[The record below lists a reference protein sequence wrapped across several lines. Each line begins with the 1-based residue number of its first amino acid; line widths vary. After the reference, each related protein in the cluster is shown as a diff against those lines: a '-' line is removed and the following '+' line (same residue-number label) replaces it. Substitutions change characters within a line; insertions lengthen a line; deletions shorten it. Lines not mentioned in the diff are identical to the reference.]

1 MAGHVEFVLG
11 HEVMRPICKRED
23 IIKMYLK
30 ICGSGKRPLG
40 GRGGLEFSERNLLCA
55 FPPHLSFHVSLLQST

>member
-40 GRGGLEFSERNLLCA
+40 GRGG
-55 FPPHLSFHVSLLQST
+55 P